1 MVQGGTT
8 ARNVPTMRRKGN
20 FSPHNLLFFLGTT
33 MTTHPHPFSLEE
45 LHTRHAACKKL
56 LGSLVPQAQGF
67 LAFSRVSIYY
77 LSGTMANATFWLP
90 LEGDPVLF
98 VRKSVERA
106 HMESPLPGIVPY
118 RSFGDIYAY
127 LQGTG
132 LPTHIACEKSML
144 PWSMAENLIKRMPG
158 IHLLAGD
165 AVMHQARASKTAL
178 ELGLM
183 RHAGAMHHKG
193 ICHILPQRM
202 RPGMTERA
210 IAVLISDIFLN
221 LGHDGTSR
229 MAAFGEEAVLGH
241 ISAGENGNYPSH
253 FNGPLGL
260 CGIHPAAPFMGS
272 EATVWQ
278 PNTLL
283 SIDTGF
289 SCQGYQTD
297 KTQIFFSGP
306 EKKLPSQVKEAH
318 ALCLAIEQEA
328 AAMLRPGAIPAEIYA
343 KALRMAEEGGFAQ
356 GFMGLGGNHVPFLG
370 HGIGLAVDEWPV
382 LATGFEVPLP
392 HGLTM
397 AIEPKIGIP
406 GVGMVGSENTYE
418 LTENGGVPLSGGP
431 QAIICLEE

>member
-1 MVQGGTT
+1 M
-8 ARNVPTMRRKGN
+8 N
-20 FSPHNLLFFLGTT
+20 
-33 MTTHPHPFSLEE
+33 THPHPFSLAE
-45 LHTRHAACKKL
+45 LHLRHAACKKL
-56 LGSLVPQAQGF
+56 LANLVPQAQGF
-67 LAFSRVSIYY
+67 LAFSRLSIYY
-77 LSGTMANATFWLP
+77 LSGSMANATFWLP

-118 RSFGDIYAY
+118 RSFGDIYTY

-132 LPTHIACEKSML
+132 LPTHIACEKNVL

-165 AVMHQARASKTAL
+165 AVMQQARASKTAQ

-202 RPGMTERA
+202 RQGMTERA
-210 IAVLISDIFLN
+210 IAISIWDIFFG
-221 LGHDGTSR
+221 LGHDGTCR
-229 MAAFGEEAVLGH
+229 MAGFGEEAVLGH
-241 ISAGENGNYPSH
+241 VSAGENGNHPSH

-260 CGIHPAAPFMGS
+260 CGVHPAAPFMGS
-272 EATVWQ
+272 GHMVWQ

-283 SIDTGF
+283 SVDTDF
-289 SCQGYQTD
+289 SWQGYQTD

-343 KALRMAEEGGFAQ
+343 KALHMAEEGGFAQ
-356 GFMGLGGNHVPFLG
+356 GFMGLGGNKVPFLG

-382 LATGFEVPLP
+382 LANGFEIPLP